1 MPDRS
6 SPTHPPAAG
15 VRPDLAALVDLLLP
29 ADCPGCGA
37 GVPLCGGCRAG
48 LEQAARRLPVS
59 AGPTAVPVW
68 VVADYGGP
76 TAALIRS
83 WKDGGRRDLARPLSR
98 ALAAALH
105 AAWLNSAWPDAAWLN
120 TAWLNTGWLD
130 EAAGPDGAGMDGTRP
145 NAARP
150 GDVGPAGIVVVPVPS
165 GPANRRHRGGD
176 LVADLARRAVGE
188 LRRQGL
194 AGPGDLRVLPVL
206 RHRRRVAD
214 QAGLGVVERSRNLS
228 GALYL
233 PDRWRPL
240 VAGAGVLVVD
250 DVVTTGA
257 SAAEA
262 ASALGRAGVRV
273 LAVGA
278 VAYTPR
284 RAAEPATEPGWR
296 PSR

>member
-1 MPDRS
+1 M
-6 SPTHPPAAG
+6 
-15 VRPDLAALVDLLLP
+15 
-29 ADCPGCGA
+29 
-37 GVPLCGGCRAG
+37 VPF
-48 LEQAARRLPVS
+48 QPVS

-105 AAWLNSAWPDAAWLN
+105 AAWLD
-120 TAWLNTGWLD
+120 
-130 EAAGPDGAGMDGTRP
+130 AAGPAGT
-145 NAARP
+145 
-150 GDVGPAGIVVVPVPS
+150 VVVPVPS
-165 GPANRRHRGGD
+165 GPANRRRRGGD
-176 LVADLARRAVGE
+176 PVADLARRAVGE
-188 LRRQGL
+188 LRRQRL
-194 AGPGDLRVLPVL
+194 AGPGDLRVIPVL
-206 RHRRRVAD
+206 RHRRQVAD
-214 QAGLGVVERSRNLS
+214 QAGLGVVERSRNLA
-228 GALYL
+228 GALHL
-233 PDRWRPL
+233 PDRWLPL

-257 SAAEA
+257 SSAEA
-262 ASALGRAGVRV
+262 ARALGCAGVRV

-296 PSR
+296 RSR

>member
-1 MPDRS
+1 MSARS
-6 SPTHPPAAG
+6 MPAAAPVAR

-37 GVPLCGGCRAG
+37 GVPLCGCCRAG
-48 LEQAARRLPVS
+48 LEAAARRLPVS

-105 AAWLNSAWPDAAWLN
+105 AAWLD
-120 TAWLNTGWLD
+120 
-130 EAAGPDGAGMDGTRP
+130 AAGPAGT
-145 NAARP
+145 
-150 GDVGPAGIVVVPVPS
+150 GPAGTVVVPVPS
-165 GPANRRHRGGD
+165 GPANRRRRGGD
-176 LVADLARRAVGE
+176 PVADLARRAVGE
-188 LRRQGL
+188 LRRQRL
-194 AGPGDLRVLPVL
+194 AGPGDLRVIPVL
-206 RHRRRVAD
+206 RHRRQVAD
-214 QAGLGVVERSRNLS
+214 QAGLGVVERSRNLA

-233 PDRWRPL
+233 PDRWLPL

-257 SAAEA
+257 SSAEA
-262 ASALGRAGVRV
+262 ARALGCAGVRV

-296 PSR
+296 RSR